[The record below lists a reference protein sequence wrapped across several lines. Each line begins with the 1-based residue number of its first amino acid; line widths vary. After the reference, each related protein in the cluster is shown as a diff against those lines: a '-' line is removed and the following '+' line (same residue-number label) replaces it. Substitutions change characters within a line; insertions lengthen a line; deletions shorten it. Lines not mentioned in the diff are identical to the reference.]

1 MSKKVNNKKL
11 VKKCLKKVIEGLLL
25 ATIVTTVTP
34 LTVNAEVKSSA
45 TTVKKVSRKNFV
57 KDCYSRNKTLSEV
70 LTLMEENTIDAA
82 NDMWN
87 LENYLTE
94 NNTSVGGTL
103 ADNSKLIDNSI
114 NMFRLTKEEETILR
128 KKFFSPS
135 ATRDDI
141 KRYILNAYLEYKLV
155 DYSNYRSINLFK
167 KMLTE

>member
-1 MSKKVNNKKL
+1 MF
-11 VKKCLKKVIEGLLL
+11 
-25 ATIVTTVTP
+25 
-34 LTVNAEVKSSA
+34 
-45 TTVKKVSRKNFV
+45 R
-57 KDCYSRNKTLSEV
+57 TLGQLERF
-70 LTLMEENTIDAA
+70 
-82 NDMWN
+82 

-128 KKFFSPS
+128 KKYFSPS

-167 KMLTE
+167 KMLIKRE